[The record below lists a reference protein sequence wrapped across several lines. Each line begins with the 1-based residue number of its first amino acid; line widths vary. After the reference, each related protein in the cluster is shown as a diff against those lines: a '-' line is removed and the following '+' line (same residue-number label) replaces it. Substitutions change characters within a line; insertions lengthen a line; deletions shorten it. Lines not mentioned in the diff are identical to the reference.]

1 MSHKPGVS
9 FLDGIGNGLGYAFI
23 LITMG
28 FVRELFGS
36 GTLWGFQVIPQALY
50 NIGYENNGLMIMPPM
65 ALIIVG
71 IIIWVHRSR
80 NKDLCE
86 K

>member
-1 MSHKPGVS
+1 M
-9 FLDGIGNGLGYAFI
+9 GYAFI